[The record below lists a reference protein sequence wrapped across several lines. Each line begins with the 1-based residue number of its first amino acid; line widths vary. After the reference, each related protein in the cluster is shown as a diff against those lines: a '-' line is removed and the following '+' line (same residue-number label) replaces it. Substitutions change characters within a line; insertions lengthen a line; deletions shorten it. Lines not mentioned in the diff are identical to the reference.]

1 MGQRAIGQMPSVQF
15 YKDLTKAKTMISMPD
30 SNLREKIN
38 ISISLEDCGD
48 YEYQFKVFDITT
60 QPPKLLDSSEV
71 VNADYNKVV
80 VFQKSFIMEYFFE
93 KDQQILV
100 SIFKNSLGGDS
111 TKLDFKSSVGSIVG
125 SRNNTLIKKIDNNN
139 PETIKISAIELKDNM
154 EYLNIDFQI
163 QSNIPL
169 NWDESKNYF
178 YYIVSGKTQLYKS
191 ETVAKN
197 GKLNPSRIPISLLR
211 PEFSITIY
219 DCHQKAVAHCRTT
232 IEEFTKQG
240 GQYSTISVPL
250 SKHRT
255 LTLTNKSAV
264 RKSYTFIDYLK
275 NGVQLGLVIAID
287 FTGSNGTPTEQGSLH
302 AIQPGMMNDYERAIM
317 SCGNIVA
324 YYDYDQLF
332 PVFGFGAVLPGE
344 SSANMCFPINSMD
357 NPEIYTINGV
367 LEEYHKKVMNVSFS
381 GPTYFAPILRR
392 TIDMI
397 KASQDSLKYQILMI
411 LTDGIINDMTQ
422 TIDLLVEGAKL
433 PLSVIIIGIG
443 NANFDNMEILD
454 ADDNPLVSS
463 SGEKCIRDLVQFVPF
478 SKFEHNQQRLAE
490 EVLEEIPTQILE
502 CYTKNNMYP
511 ETLKH

>member
-1 MGQRAIGQMPSVQF
+1 MGQKSISQMPSVQF

-38 ISISLEDCGD
+38 ISISLEDCED

-60 QPPKLLDSSEV
+60 QPPKLLVTSDLV
-71 VNADYNKVV
+71 KADYNKMV
-80 VFQKSFIMEYFFE
+80 VFQTTFIMEYFFE

-100 SIFKNSLGGDS
+100 TIFKDINGEGS
-111 TKLDFKSSVGSIVG
+111 TKIDFKSSVGSIVG
-125 SRNNTLIKKIDNNN
+125 SRNNTLIKKINDSN
-139 PETIKISAIELKDNM
+139 PEKIKITAIELKDNM

-169 NWDESKNYF
+169 NWNEPKNYF

-191 ETVAKN
+191 ETVATN
-197 GKLNPSRIPISLLR
+197 GKLNPARIPINLLK
-211 PEFSITIY
+211 PDFSITIY
-219 DCHQKAVAHCRTT
+219 DCHQKMVANCRTT
-232 IEEFTKQG
+232 LEDFTRQG
-240 GQYSTISVPL
+240 GPYSTINVRL
-250 SKHRT
+250 SKNRS
-255 LTLTNKSAV
+255 LTLTNKSAI

-287 FTGSNGTPTEQGSLH
+287 FTGSNGSPSEQGSLH

-324 YYDYDQLF
+324 YYDYDQMF
-332 PVFGFGAVLPGE
+332 PVFGFGAILPGE
-344 SSANMCFPINSMD
+344 VNANMCFPVNSMD

-367 LEEYHKKVMNVSFS
+367 LDEYHKKVMNVGFS

-397 KASQDSLKYQILMI
+397 KASHDNLKYQILMI
-411 LTDGIINDMTQ
+411 LTDGIINDMNE

-454 ADDNPLVSS
+454 ADDNPLISS
-463 SGEKCIRDLVQFVPF
+463 TGEKCIRDLVQFVPF

-502 CYTKNNMYP
+502 YYTKNNMYP
-511 ETLKH
+511 ETLKY